1 MNRPQIAGKHSH
13 ALKIVNTHPAAPDI
27 NEDLASEFTERA
39 YIAAL
44 FRDPDGKKLIAEGI
58 TEDHFTSKECA
69 NAFLAATLLIADGVQ
84 PNAATIAALVDSA
97 TMIEVETSLKE
108 NASAASRA
116 HYVTVLKDY
125 RLKRQT
131 AALNSQIAAAASAG
145 HPPAVITALVE
156 QIEALQHGETQPA
169 TQSRFI
175 WADEFCALPPTEIWS
190 IKDYLEPDT
199 LCVMYGD
206 SEAYKSFLAVDMAC
220 HIAIG
225 KAWRGKKVKQ
235 GIALYIAGEGG
246 NGLRKR
252 IKAWFDYHGEPI
264 RNIAVSTVS
273 LDLCN
278 SGNVDA
284 LIADTEALLASLS
297 VKPTFIIMDTLNTHF
312 GEGDENSTADM
323 TRFLARLRTLRIAT
337 GATILI
343 PHHCGH
349 GAKDRGRGSI
359 SLRNGIDW
367 EYRLERSPESRT
379 TTLTCTKCKD
389 HEKPDPLS
397 WNLETVSLP
406 WADEDGKPLNSAV
419 LVPND
424 SVPVTKQVKEKSLT
438 GMPKQALSILQE
450 LYQEQRRTL
459 VKGGQDPQQARVTI
473 SQWND
478 AMQAISEN
486 KSYRSRIRSDL
497 EERGYI
503 RFTAPYVYLMP
514 DFI

>member
-1 MNRPQIAGKHSH
+1 MNSPTHAQQNPTQQQRDNTAYHESQLLGMLLKAPQQLAEADLIDPEDLDSPDYRVMLDSMRDLALSRNGLTEDNRPDVVEMVSARTRRPEG
-13 ALKIVNTHPAAPDI
+13 D
-27 NEDLASEFTERA
+27 
-39 YIAAL
+39 IAAL
-44 FRDPDGKKLIAEGI
+44 ISVLILDCFS
-58 TEDHFTSKECA
+58 TA
-69 NAFLAATLLIADGVQ
+69 NIADF
-84 PNAATIAALVDSA
+84 AAKVKRAALDRRIDAAFHGGDRRAVHDLVA
-97 TMIEVETSLKE
+97 EQDRLKE
-108 NASAASRA
+108 RQKKQAA
-116 HYVTVLKDY
+116 K
-125 RLKRQT
+125 
-131 AALNSQIAAAASAG
+131 
-145 HPPAVITALVE
+145 
-156 QIEALQHGETQPA
+156 
-169 TQSRFI
+169 SRFV

-190 IKDYLEPDT
+190 IEDYLEPDT

-206 SEAYKSFLAVDMAC
+206 SEAYKSFLAVDIAC
-220 HIAIG
+220 HIATG
-225 KAWRGKKVKQ
+225 KAWRGHEVKQ

-252 IKAWFDYHGEPI
+252 IKAWFEYYGEPI
-264 RNIAVSTVS
+264 HNIAVSTVP
-273 LDLCN
+273 LALCN
-278 SGNVDA
+278 PINVDD
-284 LIADTEALLASLS
+284 LVTETAAFMASMPA
-297 VKPTFIIMDTLNTHF
+297 KPTFIVTDTLNTHF
-312 GEGDENSTADM
+312 GDGDENNTADM
-323 TRFLARLRTLRIAT
+323 TRFMAGLRTLRMAT
-337 GATILI
+337 GATLFV
-343 PHHCGH
+343 PHHCGLA
-349 GAKDRGRGSI
+349 AKDRSRGSI
-359 SLRNGIDW
+359 ALRNGIDW
-367 EYRLERSPESRT
+367 EYRLERSPESQT

-389 HEKPDPLS
+389 HEKPAPLS

-406 WADEDGKPLNSAV
+406 WADAKGRPLNSAV